1 MMNDILLYLNKL
13 VRDEHGNALTMESM
27 WTDAGIDSFGST
39 MVLCDMDAE
48 YGCFDK
54 EWFNTTNFYTLTI
67 QDIVERVIN
76 ESPKLQVPTA

>member
-1 MMNDILLYLNKL
+1 MEVLEFLNKKI
-13 VRDEHGNALTMESM
+13 REEHGNKVTIESK

-54 EWFNTTNFYTLTI
+54 EWFNTTDFYTLTI